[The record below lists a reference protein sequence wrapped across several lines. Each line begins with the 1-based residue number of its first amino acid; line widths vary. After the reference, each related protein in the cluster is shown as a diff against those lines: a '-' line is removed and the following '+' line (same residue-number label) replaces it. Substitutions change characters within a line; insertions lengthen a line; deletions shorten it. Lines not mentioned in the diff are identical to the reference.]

1 MQKNARIFLGI
12 LLVFSA
18 LGILLRRIE
27 LNTTLDTATMLMDFR
42 AVSALLLALSVLA
55 AASFA
60 LTGRAW
66 LSEKETAEYGR
77 VFRGKGFLAVSAV
90 ALLLMLAGAL
100 LCLRSW
106 KTAAGPERLFP
117 AILAVLGV
125 LAGAGWFTLALEG
138 ERSGTGRYSGAVL
151 PVLFAAFFLVAFY
164 KTYAH
169 QPALL
174 YTLYPFLGLCC
185 ALAALH
191 LAAGFTVGKPR
202 ARWTFFFSGLG
213 VFFCAVSILSAP
225 DTAHKLF
232 FAALTL
238 MLAAQGVC
246 LLQPLRPLPPVKE
259 TDGERE
265 ETEAGSGEGNSEGE
279 VAPDWKA
286 PEPWNE
292 ENNEE

>member
-1 MQKNARIFLGI
+1 MQKNARIFLGL

-18 LGILLRRIE
+18 LGLLLRRIE
-27 LNTTLDTATMLMDFR
+27 LNTTLDTFTMLMDFHP
-42 AVSALLLALSVLA
+42 VSALLLALSVLA
-55 AASFA
+55 AAVFF
-60 LTGRAW
+60 LLGRTW
-66 LSEKETAEYGR
+66 LSGKETAKYGR
-77 VFRGKGFLAVSAV
+77 VFHGKGLLAAAAV
-90 ALLLMLAGAL
+90 VLLLMLAGSL

-106 KTAAGPERLFP
+106 KTASGPERLFP
-117 AILAVLGV
+117 AILALLGV
-125 LAGAGWFTLALEG
+125 LAGAGWFTLALEALRG
-138 ERSGTGRYSGAVL
+138 GKGRYSGAVL

-191 LAAGFTVGKPR
+191 LAAGFTVGKYR

-213 VFFCAVSILSAP
+213 TVLCAVSILSAP

-246 LLQPLRPLPPVKE
+246 LLQPLRPLPPAKE
-259 TDGERE
+259 TDGYAEKA
-265 ETEAGSGEGNSEGE
+265 ETESEEAKAEGKAAS
-279 VAPDWKA
+279 DWTA
-286 PEPWNE
+286 PEPWDE
-292 ENNEE
+292 ENSKE